1 MSSLYTGFCNYSTL
15 LPSRPYKEIS
25 DYFTFMFC
33 YISFEKRT
41 SSKCDNL
48 LSNCTYYR
56 KPAALLYQQ
65 NNMETARFSIRKQ
78 QDLSV
83 LDSICN
89 IKKQFMEYEASVGWI
104 IEIQNRHPSNSKT
117 NSWRE
122 LSLLIRKS
130 TCTYYFKHEWRM
142 AWTYTLF

>member
-1 MSSLYTGFCNYSTL
+1 
-15 LPSRPYKEIS
+15 
-25 DYFTFMFC
+25 MFC

-48 LSNCTYYR
+48 LSKCTYYR

-65 NNMETARFSIRKQ
+65 NNMVTARFYIRKQ

-89 IKKQFMEYEASVGWI
+89 IKNNLWNMKPVLVESSEFKIDTQV
-104 IEIQNRHPSNSKT
+104 IQK
-117 NSWRE
+117 
-122 LSLLIRKS
+122 LI
-130 TCTYYFKHEWRM
+130 HGEN
-142 AWTYTLF
+142 